1 MMNLNTI
8 SLPTKAKPTKEAK
21 YDEVCCRERADH
33 VRLMPEVEGILE
45 IDIKWYLSF

>member
-1 MMNLNTI
+1 MM
-8 SLPTKAKPTKEAK
+8 KCAAE
-21 YDEVCCRERADH
+21 RERAKH